1 MNRTVANSLGII
13 GSCLS
18 LAACEA
24 RPIPMQVIPNST
36 FMLPLHARG
45 FGNEVS
51 ISQGVQDRQ
60 RGDLIVAIC
69 PPENVWCM
77 PVAAP
82 FPPPCPTPPA
92 VPPDGYYL
100 DTRYVTTVMPH
111 PGSNAGI
118 AGLLD
123 FPSYGSDW
131 GLVGQD
137 LALLDVPSEV
147 CPGTYELSVR
157 TRPVGSFPSAPDEV
171 GYAAGVDIVV
181 LDVPP
186 GATNPTWANPF
197 GTLDVPIDA
206 DLADLVPNPEVPL
219 NLLQLGWTSTY
230 PAAAE
235 IDVGYPTSRVE
246 ILSAY
251 QGQHL
256 GIHSLVSWWDD
267 PVASKVTITVIDP
280 KRCTND
286 IRLVFRL
293 LDGEAAVDPMV
304 DFTTAPENQR
314 LYDLNGSLLS
324 GNPYVIANPDLAFPR
339 CGSD

>member
-1 MNRTVANSLGII
+1 
-13 GSCLS
+13 
-18 LAACEA
+18 
-24 RPIPMQVIPNST
+24 MQVLPNST
-36 FMLPLHARG
+36 FILPLQARA
-45 FGNEVS
+45 FGNEIS

-69 PPENVWCM
+69 PAENLWCM
-77 PVAAP
+77 PVGSP
-82 FPPPCPTPPA
+82 FPPTCPTPPA

-100 DTRYVTTVMPH
+100 RTRYVTRVMPH

-123 FPSYGSDW
+123 FSAYGNDW

-137 LALLDVPSEV
+137 LAMLDVPSEV
-147 CPGTYELSVR
+147 CPGAYKLSLR

-171 GYAAGVDIVV
+171 GYAAGVDVVV
-181 LDVPP
+181 LGAP
-186 GATNPTWANPF
+186 GGTPNPSTANPF
-197 GTLDVPIDA
+197 GSVDVPIDS

-219 NLLQLGWTSTY
+219 NLSQMGWTSTY

-235 IDVGYPTSRVE
+235 IDVDYPEDRVE

-256 GIHSLVSWWDD
+256 GIHSLVSWRDD
-267 PVASKVTITVIDP
+267 PGIGRVTITIVDP

-286 IRLVFRL
+286 IRLVYKLR
-293 LDGEAAVDPMV
+293 DGEDPVDPLV
-304 DFTTAPENQR
+304 DFTTSPGSQR
-314 LYDLNGSLLS
+314 LYDLNGSVLTQ
-324 GNPYVIANPDLAFPR
+324 NPYMLANPDLAFPA